1 MPRGRIRSSAKS
13 QESMTASMTAN
24 FQQAGAYTALITPF
38 HLDGR
43 LDLERFRALVAFQ
56 LKEGIDGLVPCGT
69 TGETPTLEWEEHDK
83 LIEIAVELAAGARP
97 VVAGCGSNSTEE
109 AIDATRRAKEL
120 GVDAALL
127 VDCYYNGPSS
137 LELREEYY
145 QRILDAVSE
154 LPIVPYVIPGRTG
167 CALEAADLAILHLRA
182 PERVPAVKEATGD
195 LERMREDRAVA
206 GETLQIVSGDDDM
219 TLRMMRDEGIR
230 ASGVISVMSNLFPG
244 AISRMLELE
253 RAGDSSGA
261 DALSE
266 SLKPVFG
273 LVGCAIESER
283 VLPNGKRVKSVD
295 RFRNPLPVKT
305 MMAGL
310 RMCELGLR
318 PPLGKMLAPAVERC
332 REALIEVNRRDSS
345 LLAPIAEHFEGGTV
359 EERLADDARW
369 ASLARA

>member
-24 FQQAGAYTALITPF
+24 FHHEGAYTALITPF

-97 VVAGCGSNSTEE
+97 VVAGCGSNSTDE
-109 AIDATRRAKEL
+109 AIDATRRAKAL
-120 GVDAALL
+120 GVNAALL

-154 LPIVPYVIPGRTG
+154 LPIIPYVIPGRTG
-167 CALEAADLAILHLRA
+167 CALEAADLAVLHLRA

-219 TLRMMRDEGIR
+219 TLKMMRDEGIR
-230 ASGVISVMSNLFPG
+230 ASGVISVMSNLVPG
-244 AISRMLELE
+244 AISRMLKLE
-253 RAGDSSGA
+253 RSGDQAAA
-261 DALSE
+261 DAIAS
-266 SLKPVFG
+266 SLAPIFG

-283 VLPNGKRVKSVD
+283 ELPDGRRAKSVD

-310 RMCELGLR
+310 QMCELGLR

-332 REALIEVNRRDSS
+332 REALAEVNRRDAR
-345 LLAPIAEHFEGGTV
+345 LLAPIAEAFEGGSI

-369 ASLARA
+369 ASLAR